1 MMPQLGA
8 DEVEST
14 REAVLT
20 HTDAL
25 TGLGNRRRMREKV
38 EGLAAERAEDP
49 APFTIGL
56 ANLDGFKPINDLFG
70 HGAGDVIL
78 TQVAHRLKACM
89 PDGATVVRL
98 GNDEFGFVLPLVFD
112 SRGAEKMARLIK
124 DVLSAPFDLGARTV
138 RLTASFG
145 FSVYPFAGTDFDSLM
160 SCAETALYRSKRRG
174 RSQITV
180 YSQEIAEEFRRA
192 TELEQALRRAIIAD
206 DVAVHFQPIVRL
218 ADGQIMGFE
227 ALARWHDAELGFVP
241 PNVFITLAEER
252 GFIDLL
258 TEVLLKKAA
267 ATALRWPEDMYL
279 SFNLSSA
286 QLVDPMTSLSI
297 LAILNR
303 AGLDPR
309 RLELEITET
318 AMMSDP
324 DMAQKIVTE
333 LRAVGI
339 KIALDDFGTGQSSLG
354 RLRDFTFDKVKID
367 RAFVSEITRDRPSEH
382 IIKAILAMCE
392 GMDLAVIAEG
402 IEEVEQAAKLIQLGC
417 RLGQG
422 YLYGK
427 PIKASDTLRLIAAN
441 ARPLEAIAIA

>member
-192 TELEQALRRAIIAD
+192 TELEQRSSQTMSPCISSRSCAWPMARSWGSRRSRAGMT
-206 DVAVHFQPIVRL
+206 P
-218 ADGQIMGFE
+218 
-227 ALARWHDAELGFVP
+227 
-241 PNVFITLAEER
+241 
-252 GFIDLL
+252 
-258 TEVLLKKAA
+258 
-267 ATALRWPEDMYL
+267 
-279 SFNLSSA
+279 SSA
-286 QLVDPMTSLSI
+286 SCRRTSSSRL
-297 LAILNR
+297 
-303 AGLDPR
+303 PR
-309 RLELEITET
+309 N
-318 AMMSDP
+318 A
-324 DMAQKIVTE
+324 A
-333 LRAVGI
+333 
-339 KIALDDFGTGQSSLG
+339 SS
-354 RLRDFTFDKVKID
+354 T
-367 RAFVSEITRDRPSEH
+367 S
-382 IIKAILAMCE
+382 
-392 GMDLAVIAEG
+392 
-402 IEEVEQAAKLIQLGC
+402 
-417 RLGQG
+417 
-422 YLYGK
+422 
-427 PIKASDTLRLIAAN
+427 
-441 ARPLEAIAIA
+441 